1 MTKHTLTLQNR
12 ELTAYLPAHH
22 RPDAPTLLVFPD
34 SPAEADA
41 LAALLPDYIALLA
54 LPEAHWEHAFTPWRA
69 PKLFAKGADFG
80 GSADETL
87 RQLTEQILPEAERE
101 LGLQPQWRGLLG
113 YSLAGLLALYAAY
126 RSDFFQR
133 IASVSGSLWFDGW
146 GDFVATHTPET
157 LPQAVYFSLGGKEGQ
172 SRNPRMAA
180 VQTATEAV
188 FACWQQYACPTTL
201 EINAGGH
208 FDNVPQRLAQ
218 AARWLIEAA

>member
-1 MTKHTLTLQNR
+1 MTRNTLTLQNR
-12 ELTAYLPAHH
+12 ELTAYLPARH

-54 LPEAHWEHAFTPWRA
+54 LPEANWEHAFTPWHA

-80 GSADETL
+80 GGADATL
-87 RQLTEQILPEAERE
+87 QQLTATILPTAERE

-113 YSLAGLLALYAAY
+113 YSLAGLFALYAAY
-126 RSDFFQR
+126 RSGYFQR

-157 LPQAVYFSLGGKEGQ
+157 LPQAVYFSLGDKEAQ

-208 FDNVPQRLAQ
+208 FDDVPQRLAK
-218 AARWLIEAA
+218 AAEWLIEAA

>member
-12 ELTAYLPAHH
+12 ELTAYLPARH

-34 SPAEADA
+34 IPAEADA

-69 PKLFAKGADFG
+69 PKLFAKGADFSG
-80 GSADETL
+80 GADETL
-87 RQLTEQILPEAERE
+87 RQLTEQILPEAERK
-101 LGLQPQWRGLLG
+101 LGL
-113 YSLAGLLALYAAY
+113 LAGLFALYAAY
-126 RSDFFQR
+126 RSGYFQR

-146 GDFVATHTPET
+146 GDFVATHTPAA
-157 LPQAVYFSLGGKEGQ
+157 LPQAVYFSLGDKEAQ

-208 FDNVPQRLAQ
+208 FDDVPQRLAK
-218 AARWLIEAA
+218 AAEWLIEAA

>member
-1 MTKHTLTLQNR
+1 M
-12 ELTAYLPAHH
+12 
-22 RPDAPTLLVFPD
+22 
-34 SPAEADA
+34 
-41 LAALLPDYIALLA
+41 PDYIALLA
-54 LPEAHWEHAFTPWRA
+54 LPEAHWEHAFTPWHA

-80 GSADETL
+80 GGADETL
-87 RQLTEQILPEAERE
+87 RQLTEAILPAAERE

-113 YSLAGLLALYAAY
+113 YSLAGLFALYAAY

-157 LPQAVYFSLGGKEGQ
+157 LPQAVYFSLGDKEAQ

-208 FDNVPQRLAQ
+208 FDDVPQRLAK
-218 AARWLIEAA
+218 AAEWLIEAA

>member
-1 MTKHTLTLQNR
+1 MTRNTLTLQNR
-12 ELTAYLPAHH
+12 ELTAYLPARH

-54 LPEAHWEHAFTPWRA
+54 LPEANWEHAFTPWHA

-80 GSADETL
+80 GGADATL
-87 RQLTEQILPEAERE
+87 QQLTATILPTAERE

-113 YSLAGLLALYAAY
+113 YSLAGLFALYAAY
-126 RSDFFQR
+126 RSGYFQR

-157 LPQAVYFSLGGKEGQ
+157 LPQAVYFSLGDKEAQ

-188 FACWQQYACPTTL
+188 FARWQQYACPTTL

>member
-1 MTKHTLTLQNR
+1 MTRNTLTLQNR
-12 ELTAYLPAHH
+12 ELTAYLPARH
-22 RPDAPTLLVFPD
+22 RPDAPTLLMFPD

-54 LPEAHWEHAFTPWRA
+54 LPEAHWEHAFTPWHA

-80 GSADETL
+80 GGAA
-87 RQLTEQILPEAERE
+87 ILPAAERE
-101 LGLQPQWRGLLG
+101 RGLQPQWRGLLG
-113 YSLAGLLALYAAY
+113 YSLAGLFALYAAY

-157 LPQAVYFSLGGKEGQ
+157 LPQAVYFSLGDKEAQ

-188 FACWQQYACPTTL
+188 FARWQQYACPTTL

>member
-12 ELTAYLPAHH
+12 ELTAYLPARH

-80 GSADETL
+80 GGADETL

-113 YSLAGLLALYAAY
+113 YSLTGLFALYAAY
-126 RSDFFQR
+126 CSGYFQR

-146 GDFVATHTPET
+146 SDFVATHTPAT
-157 LPQAVYFSLGGKEGQ
+157 LPQAMYFSLGDKEAQ

-188 FACWQQYACPTTL
+188 FTHWQQYACPCTL

>member
-12 ELTAYLPAHH
+12 ELTAYLPARH
-22 RPDAPTLLVFPD
+22 RPDAPTLLMFPD

-54 LPEAHWEHAFTPWRA
+54 LPEAHWEHAFTPWHA

-80 GSADETL
+80 GGADETL
-87 RQLTEQILPEAERE
+87 RQLTEAILPAAERE

-113 YSLAGLLALYAAY
+113 YSLAGLFALYAAY
-126 RSDFFQR
+126 RSGYFQR

-146 GDFVATHTPET
+146 GDFAAAHTPAA
-157 LPQAVYFSLGGKEGQ
+157 LPQAVYFSLGDKEAQ

-188 FACWQQYACPTTL
+188 FA
-201 EINAGGH
+201 
-208 FDNVPQRLAQ
+208 
-218 AARWLIEAA
+218 

>member
-1 MTKHTLTLQNR
+1 MNKHTLHINQR
-12 ELTAYLPAHH
+12 ELTAYLPAQH
-22 RPDAPTLLVFPD
+22 RPNAPTLLAFPD

-54 LPEAHWEHAFTPWRA
+54 LPEANWEHAFTPWHA

-80 GSADETL
+80 GGADATL
-87 RQLTEQILPEAERE
+87 QQLTATILPTAERE

-113 YSLAGLLALYAAY
+113 YSLAGLFALYTAY

-146 GDFVATHTPET
+146 ADFTAAHTPT
-157 LPQAVYFSLGGKEGQ
+157 PLPQAMYFSLGDKEAQ

-188 FACWQQYACPTTL
+188 FTQWQQYACPSTL

-218 AARWLIEAA
+218 AAAWLIKAA

>member
-1 MTKHTLTLQNR
+1 MTRNTLTLQNR
-12 ELTAYLPAHH
+12 ELTAYLPARH
-22 RPDAPTLLVFPD
+22 RPDAPTLLMFPD

-80 GSADETL
+80 GGADETL
-87 RQLTEQILPEAERE
+87 RQLTEQILLEAERE

-113 YSLAGLLALYAAY
+113 YSLAGLFALYAAY

-157 LPQAVYFSLGGKEGQ
+157 LPQAVYFSLGDKEAQ

-188 FACWQQYACPTTL
+188 FTKWQQYACPCTL

-218 AARWLIEAA
+218 AAAWLIKAA

>member
-12 ELTAYLPAHH
+12 ELTAYLPARH

-54 LPEAHWEHAFTPWRA
+54 LPEANWEHAFTPWHA

-80 GSADETL
+80 GGADATL
-87 RQLTEQILPEAERE
+87 QQLTATILPTAERE

-113 YSLAGLLALYAAY
+113 YSLAGLFALYAAY
-126 RSDFFQR
+126 RSGYFQR

-157 LPQAVYFSLGGKEGQ
+157 LPQAVYFSLGDKEAQ

-208 FDNVPQRLAQ
+208 FDDVPQRLAK
-218 AARWLIEAA
+218 AAEWLIEAA

>member
-12 ELTAYLPAHH
+12 ELTAYLPARH
-22 RPDAPTLLVFPD
+22 RPDSPTLLVFPD

-80 GSADETL
+80 GGADETL

-113 YSLAGLLALYAAY
+113 YSLTGLFALYAAY
-126 RSDFFQR
+126 CSGYFQR

-146 GDFVATHTPET
+146 SDFVATHTPAT
-157 LPQAVYFSLGGKEGQ
+157 LPQAMYFSLGDKEAQ

-188 FACWQQYACPTTL
+188 FTHWQQYACPCTL

>member
-1 MTKHTLTLQNR
+1 MTRNTLTLQNR
-12 ELTAYLPAHH
+12 ELTAYLPAQH

-80 GSADETL
+80 GGADDTL
-87 RQLTEQILPEAERE
+87 HQLTEVLLPAAERE

-113 YSLAGLLALYAAY
+113 YSLAGLFALYAAY
-126 RSDFFQR
+126 RSDYFQR

-146 GDFVATHTPET
+146 VDFTATHTPAT
-157 LPQAVYFSLGGKEGQ
+157 LLQAVYFSLGDREAQ

-180 VQTATEAV
+180 VQTATEAM

-208 FDNVPQRLAQ
+208 FDDVPQRLAK
-218 AARWLIEAA
+218 AAEWLIEAA

>member
-1 MTKHTLTLQNR
+1 MNKHTLHINQR
-12 ELTAYLPAHH
+12 ELTAYLPAQH
-22 RPDAPTLLVFPD
+22 RSNAPTLLAFPD

-41 LAALLPDYIALLA
+41 LAALLPDYIALLS
-54 LPEAHWEHAFTPWRA
+54 LPEANWEHAFTPWHA

-80 GSADETL
+80 GGADATL
-87 RQLTEQILPEAERE
+87 QQLTATILPTAERE

-113 YSLAGLLALYAAY
+113 YSLAGLFALYTAY

-133 IASVSGSLWFDGW
+133 IASVSGSLWFDSW
-146 GDFVATHTPET
+146 ADFAAAHTPNP
-157 LPQAVYFSLGGKEGQ
+157 LPQAMYFSLGDKEPQ
-172 SRNPRMAA
+172 SHTPRMAA

-188 FACWQQYACPTTL
+188 FAKWQQYACPCTL

-218 AARWLIEAA
+218 AAAWLIKAA